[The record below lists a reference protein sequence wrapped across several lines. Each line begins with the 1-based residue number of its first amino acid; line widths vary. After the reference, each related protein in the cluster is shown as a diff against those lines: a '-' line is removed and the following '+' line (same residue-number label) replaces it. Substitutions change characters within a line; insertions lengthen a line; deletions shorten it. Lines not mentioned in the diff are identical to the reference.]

1 MDFLRDHQNSGV
13 PKAMKPLI
21 VAMTGA
27 TGAIYGIRLL
37 QVLREKSAE
46 VHLVISDWA
55 EKTISLE
62 TDLSPKA
69 VRKLA
74 TKCYPVDDLSAAIS
88 SGSFPVEAMVI
99 IPCSMKTLAA
109 IAHGMSANLIVRA
122 ADVMLKEKKKLILL
136 PRETPLNLI
145 HLRNLTCAAE
155 AGAIILPPMPAFY
168 FHPKSIT
175 DLIDHT
181 VGKVLDFLGIEHHLF
196 HRWGQ

>member
-1 MDFLRDHQNSGV
+1 
-13 PKAMKPLI
+13 MKPLI
-21 VAMTGA
+21 VVMTGA

-37 QVLREKSAE
+37 QVLREKAVE

-62 TDLSPKA
+62 TDHSLKEI
-69 VRKLA
+69 RKLA

-109 IAHGMSANLIVRA
+109 IAHGMSTNLIVRA

-145 HLRNLTCAAE
+145 HLRNLTSAAE

-168 FHPKSIT
+168 FHPKSIA

>member
-1 MDFLRDHQNSGV
+1 
-13 PKAMKPLI
+13 MKPLI

-37 QVLREKSAE
+37 QVLREKAVE
-46 VHLVISDWA
+46 AHLVVSAWA

-62 TDLSPKA
+62 TDYSPKE

-74 TKCYPVDDLSAAIS
+74 AKCYPVDDLSAAIS
-88 SGSFPVEAMVI
+88 SGSFPAEGMVI

-109 IAHGMSANLIVRA
+109 IAHGMSMNLIIRA

-145 HLRNLTCAAE
+145 HLRNLTSAAE

-168 FHPKSIT
+168 FHPKSIS

-181 VGKVLDFLGIEHHLF
+181 VGKVLDFLGMEHHLF
-196 HRWGQ
+196 PRWGQ